1 MTPATAPGVDVA
13 NVYARVHAIVRRKW
27 GAHPHARDA
36 ASEAFVSWLANP
48 ADKGEH
54 ASSSHVHFIVLRAGE
69 TLSPTGRRAAG
80 RRLQGLAGRFE
91 FGVDGPAGPAE
102 DAWRAAMHGVAGG
115 AVRGEQ
121 EDATIAAVDLAASL
135 RARSARPVLA
145 PAEWAAAL
153 ARLRADGWTQA
164 QIAHVCGVTVSM
176 AGKWLRGAAPR
187 PVAQAAI
194 ARAASTGNEPPV
206 VTSRQVERARAVA
219 RTNKA

>member
-1 MTPATAPGVDVA
+1 VTGVDVA
-13 NVYARVHAIVRRKW
+13 AVYARVHAIVRRKW

-36 ASEAFVSWLANP
+36 ASEAFVSWLAN
-48 ADKGEH
+48 ANKGEH

-135 RARSARPVLA
+135 RARSTRPALA

-153 ARLRADGWTQA
+153 ARLRTDGWTQA

-176 AGKWLRGAAPR
+176 AGKWLRGAVPR
-187 PVAQAAI
+187 LAVREVI
-194 ARAASTGNEPPV
+194 ARVASVGGEPPR
-206 VTSRQVERARAVA
+206 VTSREVGRARAVSRA
-219 RTNKA
+219 GGA